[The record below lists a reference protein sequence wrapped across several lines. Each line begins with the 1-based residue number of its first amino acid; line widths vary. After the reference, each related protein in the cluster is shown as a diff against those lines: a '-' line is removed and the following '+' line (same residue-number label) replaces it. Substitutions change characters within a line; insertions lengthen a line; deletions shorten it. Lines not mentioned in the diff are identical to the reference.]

1 MSFDAAVGVYTAF
14 DDWTLAAVWLDCW
27 CHLPQI
33 CDWFPPN
40 QIPLV
45 YHTNQTASSI
55 NYNSVIV
62 FFFISSRQFQCHQRF
77 RNASKF
83 ELNFRNP
90 SSAFLYI
97 WNNFRSLYLILMWNE
112 IVTLMSSVCGDFDT
126 SIFEKSPTHT
136 SVCNNKRNFTIIK
149 IVPSVQLQQTI
160 QQHWRPVSCLPLS
173 FL

>member
-14 DDWTLAAVWLDCW
+14 DDWTLGAVWLDCW

-62 FFFISSRQFQCHQRF
+62 FLFRHANFSAINGSETHQ
-77 RNASKF
+77 
-83 ELNFRNP
+83 
-90 SSAFLYI
+90 
-97 WNNFRSLYLILMWNE
+97 SL
-112 IVTLMSSVCGDFDT
+112 S
-126 SIFEKSPTHT
+126 
-136 SVCNNKRNFTIIK
+136 
-149 IVPSVQLQQTI
+149 
-160 QQHWRPVSCLPLS
+160 
-173 FL
+173 